1 MRMTLTH
8 NDFDG
13 VSIVNDGNGSNVTN
27 LPVGDY
33 SIYVSTPCRL
43 TLDG

>member
-8 NDFDG
+8 NDYDG
-13 VSIVNDGNGSNVTN
+13 VSIVNDGNGANVTN

-33 SIYVSTPCRL
+33 SIYASTPPV
-43 TLDG
+43 D